1 MKTRNL
7 TQPLLQVVQ
16 RVAFACASAVLFSIP
31 LTLAGQEESFKPG
44 GKPEARIFTSLNSTF
59 TDGEN
64 HTKFDLT
71 RAYFGYSYNFSK
83 NFSGR
88 VVYDAAS
95 PSPGKPNFSGMLK
108 FGYLKYQNERL
119 SVTAGM
125 IPLPEY
131 EASDSKWGY
140 RYIYRPAYE
149 LYEFGAASDLGL
161 SVAYKFTSWLSAD
174 LTVMNG
180 EGYKVLES
188 DSTFKAAL
196 GFSLTPATGAYM
208 RLYVDNMTKDGISQ
222 NTVELIA
229 WYENNGSSVS
239 AAYNYKKNHMMQ
251 KNHDYHAIT
260 VNGTVAVGDKTK
272 LTGRF
277 DNVSAI
283 NPDGAVPWY
292 PSKEGQLYLIGLQYN
307 LASGVNISPNFQG
320 WQPSGTGSFLAG
332 FYLSLD
338 LKL

>member
-1 MKTRNL
+1 
-7 TQPLLQVVQ
+7 
-16 RVAFACASAVLFSIP
+16 
-31 LTLAGQEESFKPG
+31 
-44 GKPEARIFTSLNSTF
+44 
-59 TDGEN
+59 
-64 HTKFDLT
+64 
-71 RAYFGYSYNFSK
+71 
-83 NFSGR
+83 
-88 VVYDAAS
+88 
-95 PSPGKPNFSGMLK
+95 
-108 FGYLKYQNERL
+108 
-119 SVTAGM
+119 
-125 IPLPEY
+125 
-131 EASDSKWGY
+131 
-140 RYIYRPAYE
+140 
-149 LYEFGAASDLGL
+149 
-161 SVAYKFTSWLSAD
+161 
-174 LTVMNG
+174 
-180 EGYKVLES
+180 
-188 DSTFKAAL
+188 
-196 GFSLTPATGAYM
+196 
-208 RLYVDNMTKDGISQ
+208 MTKDGISQ